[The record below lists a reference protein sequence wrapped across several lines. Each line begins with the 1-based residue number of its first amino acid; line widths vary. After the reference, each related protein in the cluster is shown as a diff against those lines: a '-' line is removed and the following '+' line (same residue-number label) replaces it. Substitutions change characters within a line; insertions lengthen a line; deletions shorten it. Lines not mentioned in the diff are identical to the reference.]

1 MPTEKRKKAGSR
13 RPGARSG
20 VYGLT
25 YWAGGYY
32 LSPSQFGSYT
42 TAQETAGSTAGGEVT
57 STGSTG
63 GDAGGA
69 T

>member
-1 MPTEKRKKAGSR
+1 MATERQRKKAGTR

-25 YWAGGYY
+25 YWTGGYY

-42 TAQETAGSTAGGEVT
+42 TAQETPGSTAGGEVT
-57 STGSTG
+57 STGSA

-69 T
+69 P